1 MTDANE
7 AAKEEAI
14 KIPDVLPVLPLK
26 DLVIFPF
33 IIVPL
38 SVSREKSINAVDQAL
53 AENRV
58 IMLTAQKDFQ
68 NEDPG
73 EEDLYRVGTVAIIM
87 RMLKLPDGRIRILV
101 QGLSRARID
110 YFIQTAPF
118 LKAKITRIEEP
129 VTKERGLEV
138 EALIRAVK
146 QNLDRA
152 VSLGKNISPEVMVIA
167 ANLDDPARLTDLAAS
182 NLDLKLEEAQ
192 SILETMDPV
201 ERLKKVNEMLTREI
215 NLLTM
220 QQEISSAAQGEMNKS
235 QREYFLRQ
243 QLKAIQSELGEGEEL
258 AEEVEN
264 YRKKIEEKSITAEAR
279 DEVEKQIKRLER
291 THPDSAET
299 SIIRTYLDW
308 MTGLPWGVMSA
319 DNHDLQRARTI
330 LDEDHYDLE
339 KIKERI
345 LEYLA
350 VRKLRG
356 QKMKGPIL
364 CFVGPPGVGKTSLGR
379 SIARALDRKF
389 VRISLGGV
397 RDEAEIRGHRRTYV
411 GALPGRIIQGI
422 NQAGTSNPVFMLDE
436 VDKIGADYRGDPSSA
451 LLEVLDPEQN
461 FSFRDHY
468 LGVPYDLS
476 NVMFIVTANVLDT
489 IQPAFLD
496 RMEVIRLSGYTDEE
510 KLAIAKQHLIPKQM
524 EENGIKEIA
533 VVWTDAG
540 ITKVI
545 TGYTKEAGL
554 RNLER
559 EIGTIC
565 RKIAVQ
571 VAEGKTQ
578 ETYRITDG
586 NVEKFLGPMRHFARG
601 AAGTRSG
608 RRGHRTGLDRGR
620 RRHPLHRSDG
630 RARQGQA
637 LTDRTARRRDEGI
650 GTGGADLRPR
660 PRRRAGHRTR
670 LLRDPRHPHPRARRR
685 DPEGRAVGRCHDH
698 DGHRLGPDRPSGAPQ
713 RGHDRRDHAARRRP
727 ADRRRQGE
735 GARGARGEDQHG
747 DPAEAERAR
756 PDRRA
761 GADQAGHA
769 VPLRRAHRGRA
780 EDRAPRPLGR
790 RAEDHRARR
799 PRVETASHSGAGG
812 GAGSAGR
819 RFDRFVNSCHP
830 EHSNHAGA
838 TPKRRNVRS
847 FPLSPPQRGEGRG
860 EGSCSRPQGDPS
872 SAFGTFSPLRRGEGQ
887 RTPEPA

>member
-7 AAKEEAI
+7 TAKEEAI

-73 EEDLYRVGTVAIIM
+73 EDDLYRVGTVAIIM

-101 QGLSRARID
+101 QGLSRARVD

-118 LKAKITRIEEP
+118 FKAKITRIEEP
-129 VTKERGLEV
+129 ATKDRSLEV

-192 SILETMDPV
+192 HILETIDPV
-201 ERLKKVNEMLTREI
+201 ERLKKVNELLTREI

-243 QLKAIQSELGEGEEL
+243 QLKAIQSELGEGEEVQ
-258 AEEVEN
+258 EEIEN
-264 YRKKIEEKSITAEAR
+264 YRKKIEEKAIPSEAR
-279 DEVEKQIKRLER
+279 EEVEKQVKRLER
-291 THPDSAET
+291 SHPDSAET
-299 SIIRTYLDW
+299 AIIRTYLDW
-308 MTGLPWGVMSA
+308 MTGLPWGVLSP
-319 DNHDLQRARTI
+319 DSEDIERARKI
-330 LDEDHYDLE
+330 LDEDHYDIE
-339 KIKERI
+339 KVKERI

-350 VRKLRG
+350 VHALKKTL
-356 QKMKGPIL
+356 KGPIL

-379 SIARALDRKF
+379 SIAGALNRKF
-389 VRISLGGV
+389 VRLSLGGV

-422 NQAGTSNPVFMLDE
+422 HQAATSNPVFMLDE
-436 VDKIGADYRGDPSSA
+436 VDKIGMDYRGDPSSA

-461 FSFRDHY
+461 FTFRDHY
-468 LGVPYDLS
+468 LGVAYDLS

-510 KLAIAKQHLIPKQM
+510 KLMIARQHLIPKQM
-524 EENGIKEIA
+524 EENGIKEIPA
-533 VVWTDAG
+533 VWTDNG
-540 ITKVI
+540 ITKI
-545 TGYTKEAGL
+545 TTGYTKEAGL

-571 VAEGKTQ
+571 VAEGKTA
-578 ETYRITDG
+578 ETWRITDA
-586 NVEKFLGPMRHFARG
+586 NVEKYLGPMKHFA
-601 AAGTRSG
+601 
-608 RRGHRTGLDRGR
+608 
-620 RRHPLHRSDG
+620 
-630 RARQGQA
+630 
-637 LTDRTARRRDEGI
+637 E
-650 GTGGADLRPR
+650 
-660 PRRRAGHRTR
+660 
-670 LLRDPRHPHPRARRR
+670 
-685 DPEGRAVGRCHDH
+685 E
-698 DGHRLGPDRPSGAPQ
+698 
-713 RGHDRRDHAARRRP
+713 
-727 ADRRRQGE
+727 
-735 GARGARGEDQHG
+735 
-747 DPAEAERAR
+747 
-756 PDRRA
+756 
-761 GADQAGHA
+761 
-769 VPLRRAHRGRA
+769 
-780 EDRAPRPLGR
+780 
-790 RAEDHRARR
+790 
-799 PRVETASHSGAGG
+799 
-812 GAGSAGR
+812 
-819 RFDRFVNSCHP
+819 
-830 EHSNHAGA
+830 
-838 TPKRRNVRS
+838 
-847 FPLSPPQRGEGRG
+847 
-860 EGSCSRPQGDPS
+860 
-872 SAFGTFSPLRRGEGQ
+872 
-887 RTPEPA
+887 